1 MSTQDEHLIS
11 LSDID
16 SCFSICCLYIYPR
29 WIHAQGF
36 VLVVSLSLS
45 VQQLIWFFF
54 SFLFLYFFL
63 LLFFIFFFFF
73 WCSFVHELA
82 LFFHS
87 VSPSLSHLP
96 GRMIFNQNYMRPD
109 CRNNYIR
116 HHVRRLY
123 SSRKEH
129 THKEVDQLLM
139 GNKKKIKIQIKATCR
154 VDDRKTFQ

>member
-1 MSTQDEHLIS
+1 MNIWFLSLILIRVFLYVASIYILDEYTPKVS
-11 LSDID
+11 
-16 SCFSICCLYIYPR
+16 F
-29 WIHAQGF
+29 F
-36 VLVVSLSLS
+36 FSLSLS
-45 VQQLIWFFF
+45 LCSSWFDFFFLSFFFISFFFF
-54 SFLFLYFFL
+54 SLSSS
-63 LLFFIFFFFF
+63 FFF

-139 GNKKKIKIQIKATCR
+139 GNQKKIKIQIKATCR